1 MRGNGYSQGPSQ
13 SQAGQ
18 GHGQGQEYRDYSQ
31 PENALDFGDD
41 DDWEKELGDFD
52 MEEAMSSSVST
63 QAAVPVGNNDPTQVQ
78 AATNPDQSNILQ
90 EPQEIEERDFLPTG
104 QPGVSTCACGGKKH
118 VSGAG
123 TDISMLTLANF
134 HLAQKKALCLRR

>member
-13 SQAGQ
+13 SQTGQ
-18 GHGQGQEYRDYSQ
+18 GHGRGQEYMDYSQ

-63 QAAVPVGNNDPTQVQ
+63 QAAVPVGNNGFTQVQ
-78 AATNPDQSNILQ
+78 AATNLDQSKIQ
-90 EPQEIEERDFLPTG
+90 HEPQEIEERDFLPSG
-104 QPGVSTCACGGKKH
+104 QPGVSTCSYSHSKH
-118 VSGAG
+118 VAGAS
-123 TDISMLTLANF
+123 THISTPTLANV
-134 HLAQKKALCLRR
+134 HLAQKKALCL